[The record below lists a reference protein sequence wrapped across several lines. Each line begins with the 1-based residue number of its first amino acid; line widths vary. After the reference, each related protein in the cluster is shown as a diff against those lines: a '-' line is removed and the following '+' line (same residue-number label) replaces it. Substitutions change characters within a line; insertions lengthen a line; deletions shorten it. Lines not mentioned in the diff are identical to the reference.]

1 MTTNTMLL
9 SLIAE
14 ILERARILRA
24 SMLDDLSRNAT
35 TYYVT
40 DMRDYDAMLADAATL
55 RSRLT

>member
-9 SLIAE
+9 GLIAE